1 MRRTGSWQRAP
12 PWWPDGE
19 SWPPGGHRR
28 RRHGRFLWRAGL
40 LVAPLLILIFVGATR
55 LLGWVL
61 EQAGLSAAPFSAQ
74 RPLAFA
80 VRLFLGV
87 AVFLF
92 VMRRVGRPLG
102 DVVGASDRV
111 AEGDF
116 SARVREHGPPWVRS
130 IGRAFNSMT
139 ARLERQQRQR
149 RDLMADV
156 AHELRTPLT
165 VMQGR
170 LEGMLDGVYPRDEAQ
185 VSQILDETRRLG
197 RLVDDLRTLAYA
209 EGGTLALQ
217 REPTDLALLLE
228 DAAASFKPEAERRR
242 VGLSVHVADDVPLLD
257 IDPVRIREVVSNLLS
272 NAMRYV
278 ADAGAITIEAR
289 APTGAEVVVE
299 VSDNGSGIA
308 VADLPHVFDRFYKGR
323 SSSGSG
329 LGLAIAHN
337 LVTAHGGTMV
347 ARSTPGRDTT
357 FAFTLPTAIIN
368 KSMSGLD
375 SVPRQEETT

>member
-1 MRRTGSWQRAP
+1 
-12 PWWPDGE
+12 
-19 SWPPGGHRR
+19 
-28 RRHGRFLWRAGL
+28 
-40 LVAPLLILIFVGATR
+40 
-55 LLGWVL
+55 
-61 EQAGLSAAPFSAQ
+61 
-74 RPLAFA
+74 
-80 VRLFLGV
+80 VRVFLGV

-102 DVVGASDRV
+102 DVVGAADRV

-116 SARVREHGPPWVRS
+116 SARVREHGPPWMRS

-139 ARLERQQRQR
+139 ARLEQQQRQR

-170 LEGMLDGVYPRDEAQ
+170 LEGMLDDVYPRDEAH
-185 VSQILDETRRLG
+185 VSLILDETRRLG

-228 DAAASFKPEAERRR
+228 DAAASFRPEAERRP
-242 VGLSVHVADDVPLLD
+242 VTLSVHVADGLPLLD
-257 IDPVRIREVVSNLLS
+257 VDPVRIREVVANLVS

-278 ADAGAITIEAR
+278 ADAGAITIAAR
-289 APTGAEVVVE
+289 VTTAAEVVVE

-308 VADLPHVFDRFYKGR
+308 AADLPHVFDRFYKGR
-323 SSSGSG
+323 GSSGSG

-337 LVTAHGGTMV
+337 LVTAHGGTIA
-347 ARSTPGRDTT
+347 ARSTPGSNTT
-357 FAFTLPTAIIN
+357 FAFTLPAAIIN
-368 KSMSGLD
+368 KSKS
-375 SVPRQEETT
+375 R

>member
-1 MRRTGSWQRAP
+1 MSRRTGSPRHVP
-12 PWWPDGE
+12 PWWPEGE
-19 SWPPGGHRR
+19 SWPPAGRSR

-55 LLGWVL
+55 LLGWML
-61 EQAGLSAAPFSAQ
+61 EQAGLSAEPFSAP
-74 RPLAFA
+74 RPLALA
-80 VRLFLGV
+80 VRLFLGLV
-87 AVFLF
+87 VFVF

-102 DVVGASDRV
+102 DVVGAADRV

-139 ARLERQQRQR
+139 ARLEQQQRQR

-170 LEGMLDGVYPRDEAQ
+170 LEGMLDDVYPRDEAH
-185 VSQILDETRRLG
+185 VAQILDETRRLG

-228 DAAASFKPEAERRR
+228 DAAASFRPEAERRR
-242 VGLSVHVADDVPLLD
+242 VTLSVQGADDLPMLDVDPL
-257 IDPVRIREVVSNLLS
+257 RIREVVSNLIS

-278 ADAGAITIEAR
+278 ADAGAIAVAAR
-289 APTGAEVVVE
+289 LTTAAEVVVE

-308 VADLPHVFDRFYKGR
+308 AADLPHVFDRFYKGQTT
-323 SSSGSG
+323 SGSG

-337 LVTAHGGTMV
+337 LVTAHGGTIT
-347 ARSTPGRDTT
+347 ARSDPGRNTT
-357 FAFTLPTAIIN
+357 FAFTLPAAI
-368 KSMSGLD
+368 SD
-375 SVPRQEETT
+375 ATPE